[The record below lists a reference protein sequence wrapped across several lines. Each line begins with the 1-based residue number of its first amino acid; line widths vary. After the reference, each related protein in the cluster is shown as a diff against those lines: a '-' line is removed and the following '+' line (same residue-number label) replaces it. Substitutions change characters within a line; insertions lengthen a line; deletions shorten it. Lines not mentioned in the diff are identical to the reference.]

1 LSMPVFCLAAY
12 ALSLLAFI
20 GKVSSFQT
28 AARRTTRAALR
39 EGGASRCLPPPHLAR
54 VREIMTPLPR
64 NAHSFREF
72 SNCGERASKLFG
84 NRHENGGSNGSL
96 LAP

>member
-1 LSMPVFCLAAY
+1 MP
-12 ALSLLAFI
+12 SP
-20 GKVSSFQT
+20 T
-28 AARRTTRAALR
+28 APRQGARNHGR
-39 EGGASRCLPPPHLAR
+39 RCPA
-54 VREIMTPLPR
+54 TP
-64 NAHSFREF
+64 HSFREF